1 MIIVKNNGYLEYK
14 NFKFRCALGKSG
26 IKTKIKEGDNITPK
40 GTYKILNI
48 YYRKDRIKKIKSSIN
63 KIKINKNMG
72 WCDDTLSKYYNK
84 QIKLPSKFSHEIL
97 YRKDNIYD
105 IVCVINYNINPTL
118 KNKGSAIFLHI
129 AKKKYQKT
137 KGCIALK
144 KNHLIT
150 LLSLIKKNTKIK
162 IS

>member
-1 MIIVKNNGYLEYK
+1 MIIVRNNGYLEYK

-48 YYRKDRIKKIKSSIN
+48 YYRKDRIKKIKSSLK

-72 WCDDTLSKYYNK
+72 WCDDTRSIHYNK
-84 QIKLPSKFSHEIL
+84 QIKLPSELSHEIL

-105 IVCVINYNINPTL
+105 IICVINYNINPTL

-129 AKKKYQKT
+129 AKKKYQRT

-150 LLSLIKKNTKIK
+150 LLSLIQKNTKIK